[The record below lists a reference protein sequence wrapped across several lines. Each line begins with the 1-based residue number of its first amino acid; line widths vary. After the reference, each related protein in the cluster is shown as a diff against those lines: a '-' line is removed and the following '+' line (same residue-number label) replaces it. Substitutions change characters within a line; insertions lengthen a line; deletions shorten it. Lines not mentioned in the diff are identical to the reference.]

1 MLVVFEMSRVKGS
14 NASDFEMATQ
24 KLWQQA
30 QPYGVVPGWFFEISH
45 GTGPS
50 YRVVSGLRFPDWV
63 VWDTFNRA
71 LLFGELAPAGEELD
85 RYRYDS
91 DSSLLEV
98 VSETGPPPSGAEET
112 ASIWIAQTGTGS
124 EEPASAAVTGP
135 HLVMKAVFG
144 GADPRATTT
153 LRREVAADVLD
164 LLLDRNA
171 PAGGHAVSGRTQTW
185 ILRPAAWS
193 PLR

>member
-1 MLVVFEMSRVKGS
+1 MLVVQEMSRVKGS
-14 NASDFEMATQ
+14 SASDFEMATQ

-50 YRVVSGLRFPDWV
+50 YRVVSGLRFPDWG

-85 RYRYDS
+85 RYRHDS

-98 VSETGPPPSGAEET
+98 VSEMGAPPSEAEAA

-124 EEPASAAVTGP
+124 EEPATAAVRGP
-135 HLVMKAVFG
+135 YLVMRAVFG
-144 GADPRATTT
+144 GGDPGATTT
-153 LRREVAADVLD
+153 LRREAAADVLD

-171 PAGGHAVSGRTQTW
+171 PAGGHAVGGRTHTW
-185 ILRPAAWS
+185 ILRPVAWS

>member
-1 MLVVFEMSRVKGS
+1 MLVVQEMSRVKGS
-14 NASDFEMATQ
+14 NASDFEKATQ

-30 QPYGVVPGWFFEISH
+30 QTYGVVPGWFFEISH

-50 YRVVSGLRFPDWV
+50 YRVVSGLRFPDWGA
-63 VWDTFNRA
+63 WDTFNRA

-98 VSETGPPPSGAEET
+98 VSETGAPPSEAEEA
-112 ASIWIAQTGTGS
+112 ASIWIEQTGTGS
-124 EEPASAAVTGP
+124 EEPAPAAVSGP

-144 GADPRATTT
+144 GGDLRATTT

-164 LLLDRNA
+164 LLLDRNV
-171 PAGGHAVSGRTQTW
+171 PVGGHAAGGRTQTW
-185 ILRPAAWS
+185 ILRPVAWS

>member
-1 MLVVFEMSRVKGS
+1 MLVVQEMSRVKGS
-14 NASDFEMATQ
+14 NASDFEKATQ

-50 YRVVSGLRFPDWV
+50 YRVVSGLRFPDWGA
-63 VWDTFNRA
+63 WDTFNRA

-98 VSETGPPPSGAEET
+98 VSETGAPPSEVGGA

-124 EEPASAAVTGP
+124 GEPVPGDVSGP
-135 HLVMKAVFG
+135 YLVMKAVFG
-144 GADPRATTT
+144 GGGPHATTT
-153 LRREVAADVLD
+153 LRREDATDVLD
-164 LLLDRNA
+164 LLLDRKA
-171 PAGGHAVSGRTQTW
+171 PAGGHTAGDRTQTW
-185 ILRPAAWS
+185 ILRPVAWS